1 MIWRKSRRQQVD
13 EKVENILE
21 GYRMIDQHV
30 LDKKQVRPK
39 NTTEE
44 EAERQ
49 QRINRYFWLNIN
61 LD

>member
-1 MIWRKSRRQQVD
+1 MIWRKTRRQQVD

-49 QRINRYFWLNIN
+49 QRINRYF
-61 LD
+61 